1 MKCLILAAGYATR
14 LYPLTENSG
23 DKNPI
28 VDKYSIPNFI
38 DEDEVF
44 VYAEKYGNMFN
55 IDPCLILAICNIE
68 SSFNA
73 HAFSSSNAMGL
84 MQIKPTTYLG
94 DIRPKLG
101 TSSDVKVLYNAET
114 NVMCGAYY
122 LHWLDERLGGTEEVI
137 VAYYYGIGNVLR
149 MLMDEEY
156 STDGVTLIYEKIPN
170 QSAKNYLRRVLK
182 VYNEYLTYY
191 VGSNLK

>member
-1 MKCLILAAGYATR
+1 M
-14 LYPLTENSG
+14 
-23 DKNPI
+23 
-28 VDKYSIPNFI
+28 
-38 DEDEVF
+38 
-44 VYAEKYGNMFN
+44 
-55 IDPCLILAICNIE
+55 
-68 SSFNA
+68 
-73 HAFSSSNAMGL
+73 
-84 MQIKPTTYLG
+84 
-94 DIRPKLG
+94 
-101 TSSDVKVLYNAET
+101 
-114 NVMCGAYY
+114 
-122 LHWLDERLGGTEEVI
+122 I